1 MDDPISDPDVMT
13 LKDRYPGGYT
23 ATFDEDLVVF
33 TRPHLLPAAPFI
45 ELVDITWVHEDEWAN
60 LRRAQ
65 RSFAVFSRSLIRRFA
80 DSFFARAGPPFRHD
94 DRGRLPEGPF
104 RALARPMARSWWPR
118 LRWTRQA
125 RRDREDASLSG
136 QTSPASNTP
145 RSRLAR
151 RLAVLPVWRIILLA
165 GLTVLLGWTL
175 WVNIEKGS
183 ISGEII
189 FGLTL
194 ALFVIVLLSI
204 MRLKMRVHRSR
215 RPAAS
220 N

>member
-1 MDDPISDPDVMT
+1 M
-13 LKDRYPGGYT
+13 
-23 ATFDEDLVVF
+23 
-33 TRPHLLPAAPFI
+33 
-45 ELVDITWVHEDEWAN
+45 
-60 LRRAQ
+60 
-65 RSFAVFSRSLIRRFA
+65 
-80 DSFFARAGPPFRHD
+80 
-94 DRGRLPEGPF
+94 
-104 RALARPMARSWWPR
+104 
-118 LRWTRQA
+118 
-125 RRDREDASLSG
+125 
-136 QTSPASNTP
+136 
-145 RSRLAR
+145 AR